1 MQLSCRINSPIIKM
15 FHNVKQR
22 PERNLQKV
30 FCLIFRVRSST
41 TFVLLTIYLQ
51 YELLWIWALQA
62 GNITNWMLFNSI
74 LAAPLFQANQNTRQQ
89 TAKRLDKH
97 SAWGVLIFH
106 KLYFQNLLCSE
117 PFLEA
122 GLNSDDVQ
130 FSWDW

>member
-1 MQLSCRINSPIIKM
+1 
-15 FHNVKQR
+15 
-22 PERNLQKV
+22 
-30 FCLIFRVRSST
+30 
-41 TFVLLTIYLQ
+41 
-51 YELLWIWALQA
+51 
-62 GNITNWMLFNSI
+62 MLFNSI

-97 SAWGVLIFH
+97 NAWGVLIFH

-130 FSWDW
+130 FSWDWQNTEESLGARLSCAFTTQLHIVD